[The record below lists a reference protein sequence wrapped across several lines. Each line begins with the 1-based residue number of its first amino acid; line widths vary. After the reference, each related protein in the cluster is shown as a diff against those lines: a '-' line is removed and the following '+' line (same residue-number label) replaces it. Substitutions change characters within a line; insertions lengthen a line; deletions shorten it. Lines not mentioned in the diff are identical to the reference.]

1 MQRKIIHCDCDCF
14 FAAIEIRDNPHL
26 KGLPVAV
33 GGQPD
38 QRGVIATCNY
48 EARALG
54 VRAAMPSS
62 SARRICPTLVILPP
76 NMEKYRLASKQILA
90 IYRTYTDLVEPLSL
104 DEAFLDVSTSPYHH
118 GSATLIAQEIRARI
132 LETVGITAS
141 AGIAANKFIAKIA
154 SDWNKPDGLFVVRPE
169 QSEAFVAPLPVKKIF
184 GVGQVTEKKLHHLGI
199 KTCADLRVWHV
210 QKLKVQFGAL
220 GERLYAL
227 CRGMDDRAVNPYRQ
241 RKSVS
246 VENTYPQDI
255 PHLDSCLDKLDVL
268 YERLTERIARVENH
282 HGIKGLFA
290 KLRFHDFRQTT
301 VECLG
306 TVPDQSTFCRLI
318 ENAYSRYHKPV
329 RLIGIGVR
337 IAATKEMGP
346 GVSSPFMPREQERS
360 PYQPTLF

>member
-14 FAAIEIRDNPHL
+14 FAAIEIRDNPQL
-26 KGLPVAV
+26 QGLPIAV

-62 SARRICPTLVILPP
+62 SARRICPALVILPP

-90 IYRTYTDLVEPLSL
+90 IYHTYTDLVEPLSL
-104 DEAFLDVSTSPYHH
+104 DEAFLDVSASPYHH
-118 GSATLIAQEIRARI
+118 GSATLIAQEIRTRI
-132 LETVGITAS
+132 LDTVGITAS

-154 SDWNKPDGLFVVRPE
+154 SDWNKPDGFFVVRPE
-169 QSEAFVAPLPVKKIF
+169 QSEAFVAPLPVKNIF
-184 GVGQVTEKKLHHLGI
+184 GVGKVTEKKLHHLGI
-199 KTCADLRVWHV
+199 KTCADLRAWHV
-210 QKLKVQFGAL
+210 EKLKVQFGTL

-227 CRGMDDRAVNPYRQ
+227 CRGIDDRAVDPYRQ

-255 PHLDSCLDKLDVL
+255 PHLDHCLDKLDVL
-268 YERLTERIARVENH
+268 YKRLTERIARVENH
-282 HGIKGLFA
+282 HVIKGLFA

-318 ENAYSRYHKPV
+318 ETAYSRHRKPV

-337 IAATKEMGP
+337 IAATKEM
-346 GVSSPFMPREQERS
+346 VLSATSPLMLCEQKPL